1 MFWCAAAVAGIVLAL
16 GRHSP
21 AFELAYELVPAFR
34 SLRYPEKFL
43 LLPALAAPSLAAAG
57 VERLLACYRRTV
69 GAQLV
74 VPADVLRVLA
84 RLASPEAC
92 RWEGRV
98 CVTHSWG
105 SDVGTCP
112 HGEAQQLLGG
122 AA

>member
-1 MFWCAAAVAGIVLAL
+1 MTTPLILPSPADVAALNDSPHVYLSAACRQAGIAHDYAKAGETADAL
-16 GRHSP
+16 
-21 AFELAYELVPAFR
+21 EQV
-34 SLRYPEKFL
+34 
-43 LLPALAAPSLAAAG
+43 AG